1 MTKRM
6 KSVANIVLQPY
17 TRIGGRMI
25 VPPLMTAHLQTD
37 GSFHPRKP
45 ARIAMIL
52 QSLDN
57 QHTYKQVHDVLAETS
72 MEAEWMSVEQGIQIA
87 LNKNEGRLAI
97 ENDNLG
103 VVSALMFPN
112 DPIKQEIGR
121 YYRDRIYAL
130 AKYGEWMGIR
140 WIPRGLNDADAL
152 FRSQR
157 SGGGNNTSGQN
168 MTMF

>member
-1 MTKRM
+1 M
-6 KSVANIVLQPY
+6 KSAAHIVLQPY
-17 TRIGGRMI
+17 TRIGGRMT
-25 VPPLMTAHLQTD
+25 VPPLVTAHLQTD

-52 QSLDN
+52 NTLDR

-72 MEAEWMSVEQGIQIA
+72 MEAEWMSVEQGIQFA
-87 LNKNEGRLAI
+87 LNNNEGRLEI

-103 VVSALMFPN
+103 VVTALMFPN
-112 DPIKQEIGR
+112 DPVKQEIGR

-130 AKYGEWMGIR
+130 SQYGEWMGIR
-140 WIPRGLNDADAL
+140 WIPRAINDADAL

-157 SGGGNNTSGQN
+157 SGGNNTSGQN
-168 MTMF
+168 LTMI